1 MDEIKT
7 KKNIRKSDDFLD
19 IPTQT
24 SNFAAPKKVSTLN
37 DLNLPLSSATS
48 LMGRSS
54 IKTKNNLQS
63 NIKSNIK
70 SHRESKMMSV
80 I

>member
-7 KKNIRKSDDFLD
+7 KKNIRISSDFIDV
-19 IPTQT
+19 PTQA
-24 SNFAAPKKVSTLN
+24 SNFAVPKKISTLN

-63 NIKSNIK
+63 NTK
-70 SHRESKMMSV
+70 SHRESHMMSV